1 MDRELF
7 FDGGLTVAYIVLI
20 AWLLATA
27 PLALAA
33 VLSLLI
39 TPLAL
44 YFGSETLRDWRR
56 VRDNLKSA
64 DRKELDAR
72 YMLLRASEEKIDD

>member
-1 MDRELF
+1 MDRELL

-27 PLALAA
+27 PLPLAA

-44 YFGSETLRDWRR
+44 YFGSETLRDWKR
-56 VRDNLKSA
+56 VRDNLRSA
-64 DRKELDAR
+64 DRQELEAR
-72 YMLLRASEEKIDD
+72 FRLLRASEDKDD